1 MPLSTTDFFHNT
13 NPVGIWFNSLMTG
26 LTHRNINLEDSYYAF
41 KILVFCFYSS
51 YVLILVIVNLQ
62 AYVDTLE
69 VRVKEHE
76 DYNSDLQEGEKWL
89 LHMSSRLVSPDLM
102 ESNNLEI
109 ITQQLANHKVGL
121 LLW

>member
-1 MPLSTTDFFHNT
+1 M
-13 NPVGIWFNSLMTG
+13 
-26 LTHRNINLEDSYYAF
+26 NLDDNSYYAF
-41 KILVFCFYSS
+41 KFLVGFGFWGIFWTLVIL
-51 YVLILVIVNLQ
+51 LVIVYLQ
-62 AYVDTLE
+62 AYVETLE

-89 LHMSSRLVSPDLM
+89 LHMSSRLVSPDLV

-121 LLW
+121 LLVIFLCKIEFFFFVSLPPLQSS

>member
-1 MPLSTTDFFHNT
+1 MD
-13 NPVGIWFNSLMTG
+13 
-26 LTHRNINLEDSYYAF
+26 
-41 KILVFCFYSS
+41 
-51 YVLILVIVNLQ
+51 LQ
-62 AYVDTLE
+62 AYVENLE

-121 LLW
+121 LLGKLPLSSKIGFFFFPFLTLLQSSSYLSSTCFIRLTANCVNKHHCH

>member
-1 MPLSTTDFFHNT
+1 MD
-13 NPVGIWFNSLMTG
+13 
-26 LTHRNINLEDSYYAF
+26 
-41 KILVFCFYSS
+41 
-51 YVLILVIVNLQ
+51 LQ
-62 AYVDTLE
+62 AYVETLE

-102 ESNNLEI
+102 ESNSLEI

-121 LLW
+121 LLGKLPLSGKIEFFLFACLCLSLRSSSYLSFTCFIPLTANCVNKCQCH

>member
-26 LTHRNINLEDSYYAF
+26 LIHRNINLEDSYYAF